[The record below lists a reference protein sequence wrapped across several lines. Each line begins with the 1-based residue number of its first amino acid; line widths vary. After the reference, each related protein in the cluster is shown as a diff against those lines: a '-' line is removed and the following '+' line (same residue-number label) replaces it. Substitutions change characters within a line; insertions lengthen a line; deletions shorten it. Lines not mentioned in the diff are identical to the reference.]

1 MKRNVVIMGLKKIMR
16 KFGIIVSIEKKE
28 DVLEEWATEEIPD

>member
-1 MKRNVVIMGLKKIMR
+1 MKRDVVIMGLKKIME
-16 KFGIIVSIEKKE
+16 KFDIIVSIEKKE